1 MDKTGQACG
10 YVLWQLKTRIRIYL
24 SPKQGFLLFFV
35 EDTLRHQGNKELGKI
50 KNFKTLQICVWYYCG
65 KWLPENWTLNG
76 VETSH
81 EIPFIFLISLSTM
94 KLYRC
99 MYMHVCVYFS
109 LIFLKAS
116 FWWSIFSSFFPTKL
130 FYFFFQVCLSAFNL
144 SSGLGATAGWGST
157 LLVTETQLFLFLS
170 SGCARGFICVWLFV
184 SGHWIRL
191 LKEQF
196 GR

>member
-81 EIPFIFLISLSTM
+81 EIPFIFLIPLSTM

-109 LIFLKAS
+109 LIFLKAA
-116 FWWSIFSSFFPTKL
+116 FWRSFFPTKL
-130 FYFFFQVCLSAFNL
+130 FYFFFKFVSLHLICLL
-144 SSGLGATAGWGST
+144 GWGP
-157 LLVTETQLFLFLS
+157 LLAEDLPFL
-170 SGCARGFICVWLFV
+170 
-184 SGHWIRL
+184 
-191 LKEQF
+191 
-196 GR
+196 